1 MRQMDALWGWIS
13 AIMHPRNAIAT
24 DPPQH
29 PMKYFFL
36 SEGWSIGRVWSTD
49 GLWNDLAW
57 RRSPSID
64 RMSVSLVEKGE
75 ILWLYRAEEEVL
87 MLEVKPM
94 NNTDPSP
101 QAIGQVV
108 LKRLMDA
115 NQVIERLDQSHAAF
129 QETSGET

>member
-1 MRQMDALWGWIS
+1 
-13 AIMHPRNAIAT
+13 
-24 DPPQH
+24 
-29 PMKYFFL
+29 MKYFFL

-57 RRSPSID
+57 RRSPTID

-94 NNTDPSP
+94 ANTDPSP

-115 NQVIERLDQSHAAF
+115 NQVIERFDQSRAAF

>member
-1 MRQMDALWGWIS
+1 
-13 AIMHPRNAIAT
+13 
-24 DPPQH
+24 
-29 PMKYFFL
+29 MKYFFL

-57 RRSPSID
+57 RRSPTID

-75 ILWLYRAEEEVL
+75 VLWLYRAEEEVV

-94 NNTDPSP
+94 DTADIPSP
-101 QAIGQVV
+101 AIGQVV

-115 NQVIERLDQSHAAF
+115 NQVIDRLDQSHAAF
-129 QETSGET
+129 QETSGDI